1 MWVNVSLQ
9 RPPPSTRSVYVT
21 IDTSAGTGAFLVS
34 ACSLTFTALNWFIP
48 QSVFFTPMI
57 GFTAQT
63 AAKVQPLLLHFCEC
77 SFQFTYFFLQLSVP
91 IESLR
96 SHKVIVFHSR
106 LFQLQTYLVA
116 FEATDYTPT
125 YDSRTCGADGHDSG
139 FNLVPSSQNLAVGTI
154 SIIKYLPVSVFHAV
168 IDTCSATGDPHFKTW
183 DGLYYNS
190 QYPGT

>member
-1 MWVNVSLQ
+1 MLVDVHGTELVHPSVGVFHTNDWVYCPNS
-9 RPPPSTRSVYVT
+9 REGT
-21 IDTSAGTGAFLVS
+21 TSAVAFLRVFVS
-34 ACSLTFTALNWFIP
+34 
-48 QSVFFTPMI
+48 V
-57 GFTAQT
+57 
-63 AAKVQPLLLHFCEC
+63 HR
-77 SFQFTYFFLQLSVP
+77 FFLPSV
-91 IESLR
+91 R
-96 SHKVIVFHSR
+96 TNRVFAFHSR
-106 LFQLQTYLVA
+106 LFQRQTYLVA